1 MFNQA
6 GEVEETT
13 QYNQIEIPD
22 SYLRMGDDAVHF
34 ENLLIRVSFGDV
46 KLPNHGGPVA
56 LAAAAAEVRTIKEE

>member
-1 MFNQA
+1 M
-6 GEVEETT
+6 
-13 QYNQIEIPD
+13 IPD